1 MQLLNFLLV
10 KRSILMIIF
19 SIIMFS
25 CGSYQYSG
33 NISDGIYGE
42 NKNVVYQE
50 ETVQDDIYDDKVKN
64 TYYQTVFNEKAMEY
78 EEAKVMNDSIF
89 TDIELSLIH
98 I

>member
-10 KRSILMIIF
+10 KRSILVIIF

-42 NKNVVYQE
+42 NKNVAYQE

-64 TYYQTVFNEKAMEY
+64 TYYQTGKSGHGVSVNNYSFK
-78 EEAKVMNDSIF
+78 
-89 TDIELSLIH
+89 TDMH
-98 I
+98 TT